1 MSGDDAADASEAGGT
16 ASSAPVKGIENA
28 PEPHTARGI
37 LSLFLWNQVLVI
49 ASLFL
54 AMLGVQTITAEQTS
68 LGGMAVSLFLL
79 LLAIGLLITSA
90 DFFVEGAKGLA
101 RQIGIAE
108 VIIGL
113 TIVSLGTSL
122 PEILISAQA
131 SWEAYQNP
139 CMPGVTDCATDF
151 ALGNIF
157 GSVLVQIT
165 LILGLVVVVRPL
177 SIRPAWIQRDGL
189 MMFLAVML
197 LSMLILVDGDLN
209 RLEGALLCLLYVMYI
224 TYLIQ
229 HRDEIRSEEFEVLED
244 IRAETGGHITW
255 TSAAYFAMLMI
266 GLGLAMFASARV
278 IDSAAG
284 IAIEMG
290 VPSAAVGSTLSA
302 IGTSFPELAVALLAA
317 RRSTGIAVGTL
328 IGSNITDPMLSV
340 GIAAIINPIVV
351 SDTTLFYGLIIP
363 ATLFCTGL
371 ALVFMWTDFKF
382 NRPEGVILIGCYA
395 VFLFLLYGSI

>member
-1 MSGDDAADASEAGGT
+1 MGEDEEV
-16 ASSAPVKGIENA
+16 SAPEAV
-28 PEPHTARGI
+28 EPVQSEVLPHPARGI

-54 AMLGVQTITAEQTS
+54 AMLGVQTITAEQSS

-79 LLAIGLLITSA
+79 LLAIGLLIASA

-131 SWEAYQNP
+131 AWEASQNP
-139 CMPGVTDCATDF
+139 CLVGVADCATDF

-165 LILGLVVVVRPL
+165 LILGLVVVIRPL
-177 SIRPAWIQRDGL
+177 SIRPAWIHRDGL

-197 LSMLILVDGDLN
+197 LSMLILIDGDLN
-209 RLEGALLCLLYVMYI
+209 RIEGALLVLLYVMYI

-229 HRDEIRSEEFEVLED
+229 HREEIRNEEFEVLED
-244 IRAETGGHITW
+244 IRADSGGGLSW
-255 TSAAYFAMLMI
+255 TTASYFVMLMI

-284 IAIEMG
+284 IAIEIG
-290 VPSAAVGSTLSA
+290 IPSAAVGATLSA
-302 IGTSFPELAVALLAA
+302 VGTSFPELAVALLAA
-317 RRSTGIAVGTL
+317 RRSTGVAIGTL

-340 GIAAIINPIVV
+340 GLAAMINPIVV
-351 SDTTLFYGLIIP
+351 SNTDLFYGLIIP

-382 NRPEGVILIGCYA
+382 NRQEGVILIGCYA